1 MRDEPKLETLAVWGG
16 EDEYL
21 MQGATQVPVV
31 HSVSFGYK
39 DLDEWLEVATGRK
52 EGHIYSRNSNPTLRI
67 LEEKV
72 RILEGA
78 EAATSAATGMG
89 IISSTLFGL
98 LSSEDRIVSVKDT
111 YGGTNVIFSEF
122 LPRFRVNVALCET
135 TDHEQLEAEIAGG
148 CKVVYLE
155 SPTNPTTKV
164 IDIARMV
171 KAAHAIGAI
180 VVVDNTFATPINQ
193 NPIAMGA
200 DLVIHSA
207 TKYLGGHADALGG
220 VVCGTKELIDQIYH
234 YREINGATL
243 HPMSAYLII
252 RGLKTLAL
260 RIHKQNENALRIA
273 EFLESHPAI
282 QRVFYPGLP
291 SHEGH
296 RIARQQMRGFG
307 GVLSF
312 MLKENSLEAVGRFMP
327 RLRFA
332 HAAANLGSVETIVGP
347 PATTSHVENSPE
359 ERAKLGIPEGLIRYS
374 TGIENVE
381 DLISDLTYALEI
393 FI

>member
-1 MRDEPKLETLAVWGG
+1 
-16 EDEYL
+16 
-21 MQGATQVPVV
+21 
-31 HSVSFGYK
+31 
-39 DLDEWLEVATGRK
+39 
-52 EGHIYSRNSNPTLRI
+52 
-67 LEEKV
+67 
-72 RILEGA
+72 
-78 EAATSAATGMG
+78 
-89 IISSTLFGL
+89 LFGL

-122 LPRFRVNVALCET
+122 LPRFRVNVVLCET
-135 TDHEQLEAEIAGG
+135 TDHEQIEAEIAGG

-164 IDIARMV
+164 IDIERMV
-171 KAAHAIGAI
+171 KAAHAVGAI

-220 VVCGTKELIDQIYH
+220 VVCGTQELIDQIYH

-252 RGLKTLAL
+252 RGLKTLDL
-260 RIHKQNENALRIA
+260 RIQKQNENALQIA
-273 EFLESHPAI
+273 QFLESHQAI
-282 QRVFYPGLP
+282 ERVFYPGLP
-291 SHEGH
+291 SHDGH
-296 RIARQQMRGFG
+296 QIASRQMRGFG
-307 GVLSF
+307 GMLSF
-312 MLKENSLEAVGRFMP
+312 MLKENSLAAVGRFMP

-359 ERAKLGIPEGLIRYS
+359 ERANLGIPEGLIRYS

-381 DLISDLTYALEI
+381 DLISDLTYALKI